1 MWRMACVGGMA
12 SCSARDNTKKIQE
25 KMNKRDQKRE
35 RESLL
40 EPSEGGTVVRLSV
53 TVWGPGG
60 VMISSGAVV

>member
-1 MWRMACVGGMA
+1 MACVGGMA

-40 EPSEGGTVVRLSV
+40 EPRGGNSV